1 MEPNQVQQLLDM
13 SAVHAFYVGLLED
26 VLTHP
31 VPVPHDVSPAAG
43 GTAVSH
49 SLENLQRWLN
59 LLDLAITPPMVRDA
73 LKESTT
79 QETAEA
85 LLRHFVRKGS
95 KADADRDKTDFVTTF
110 LYRALVPADQQVPAE
125 FDVESPSKFEEELY
139 EILGYDEAP
148 PLAEEHRGLVREFP
162 FIREEVDEFR
172 HFDKLMDSG
181 VIQRVRE
188 LKQRF
193 ALSFYHPRV
202 LATIAA
208 YNVFFGHRFDEL
220 FKQTAEQIKQFASNV
235 QQQGGSIMSRVDGD
249 VTVKHLTEVQEK
261 EIMSTE
267 YGRAQEHF
275 RRISKFKKAVDTR
288 TGGHPH
294 AAPQAPPA
302 PVPAAPAHAVAAAA
316 PAPAHIAHAPVMGD
330 PVPAGIN
337 PALEQGKLRTMEDSI
352 RNFVLAADPKSAN
365 VVPLRNGNL
374 ALTNAEVDAFRS
386 EYTGE
391 KSFRADYASALRQV
405 VSAVARIQAELQEYT
420 SKRSSAY
427 LWKPHADAL
436 TFLINTAQKIQEQSG
451 AVLATAEQRG
461 LAEKATSLTASL
473 QKLRQQ
479 VQLAAKALQ
488 GNGG

>member
-1 MEPNQVQQLLDM
+1 MEPNQVEQLLDM
-13 SAVHAFYVGLLED
+13 SAVHAFYIGLLED

-31 VPVPHDVSPAAG
+31 VPIPHDVSPA
-43 GTAVSH
+43 GTAVAH
-49 SLENLQRWLN
+49 SVENLQRWLN

-85 LLRHFVRKGS
+85 LLRHFVRKAS
-95 KADADRDKTDFVTTF
+95 KVDADRDKTDFVTTF
-110 LYRALVPADQQVPAE
+110 LYRALIPAEKQIPAE
-125 FDVESPSKFEEELY
+125 FDVEAPSQFEEELY
-139 EILGYDEAP
+139 EILGLDEAVS
-148 PLAEEHRGLVREFP
+148 LAEEHRQLVREFP
-162 FIREEVDEFR
+162 FIHEEVDEFR

-193 ALSFYHPRV
+193 AGSFYHPRV

-220 FKQTAEQIKQFASNV
+220 FKQTAQQIKQFASNV

-249 VTVKHLTEVQEK
+249 VTVKHLTEVEEK
-261 EIMSTE
+261 EILSTE

-288 TGGHPH
+288 TGGRPQ
-294 AAPQAPPA
+294 AVPQAPPA
-302 PVPAAPAHAVAAAA
+302 HAPSAPMRAAAA
-316 PAPAHIAHAPVMGD
+316 PAPARISQTPVMGD
-330 PVPAGIN
+330 PAPAGIN

-374 ALTNAEVDAFRS
+374 ALSNAEVDAFRS
-386 EYTGE
+386 EYSGE
-391 KSFRADYASALRQV
+391 KSFRADYAIALRQI
-405 VSAVARIQAELQEYT
+405 VSSVGRIQAELQEYT
-420 SKRSSAY
+420 AKQSSAY

-436 TFLINTAQKIQEQSG
+436 TFLISSAQKLEEQSE

-461 LAEKATSLTASL
+461 LADKASSLNGSL

-488 GNGG
+488 GNGN